1 MVPLPHANVRS
12 SAGWIAI
19 VLGALWSACI
29 AAPLAHP
36 ARADDLNGAM
46 DRFAGRI
53 KQLLDAERESSIALN
68 QFNAPARLAANS
80 SSGIRKA
87 LEEALR
93 KRDVRITKNARL
105 EITGEYREVE
115 DPGDKKTV
123 VRFLGHIVDQNT
135 GRPVSECEVK
145 VDNITSI
152 AALVGA
158 TMELPLTPVSKDREQ
173 SIRAGIRKPSTH
185 VASSRISASSRSPF
199 AIEILTGPV
208 GCSDSDLRPREA
220 VIDEGQAYMN
230 IRTDERYAVL
240 LINDSSFDVA
250 VTLTIDGLSMFAF
263 SENSDYSYAVIAQH
277 SRGLITGWHRTN
289 ENVEKFVVTDY
300 ARSAAASRALAP
312 SPDLGVIT
320 ACFAAAW
327 PLKGNPPPDEGL
339 EGRSSR
345 ATGRGPVTRADVVA
359 VERNTGR
366 LRAAISVRYT
376 KERE

>member
-1 MVPLPHANVRS
+1 MVPLPPGTVRP

-19 VLGALWSACI
+19 ILGGLWAVCI
-29 AAPLAHP
+29 AAPFSHP

-80 SSGIRKA
+80 GSGIRKA

-93 KRDVRITKNARL
+93 KRDVRIKKNARL
-105 EITGEYREVE
+105 EITGEYREVD
-115 DPGDKKTV
+115 DPRDKKTV
-123 VRFLGHIVDQNT
+123 VRFLGHIVDQDT

-152 AALVGA
+152 AVLVGA
-158 TMELPLTPVSKDREQ
+158 TMELPPTPVREDREQ
-173 SIRAGIRKPSTH
+173 SIREGIRRPSAH
-185 VASSRISASSRSPF
+185 VASTRISAGSRSPF
-199 AIEILTGPV
+199 AVEIMTGPAA
-208 GCSDSDLRPREA
+208 CSDSELRPREA
-220 VIDEGQAYMN
+220 VIDDGQAYMN
-230 IRTDERYAVL
+230 IHADERYAVL
-240 LINDSSFDVA
+240 LINDAPFDVA
-250 VTLTIDGLSMFAF
+250 VTLSIDGLSMFAF
-263 SENSDYSYAVIAQH
+263 SENQDYSYVIIPRH

-289 ENVEKFVVTDY
+289 ENAEKFVVTDY
-300 ARSAAASRALAP
+300 AKSAAASRSLAP
-312 SPDLGVIT
+312 SADLGVIT

-327 PLKGNPPPDEGL
+327 PVKGNPPPDEGM

-345 ATGRGPVTRADVVA
+345 GTGRGPNTRTDFVE
-359 VERNTGR
+359 VERKTGR
-366 LRAAISVRYT
+366 LRTSISVRYT